1 MNCSLQKISL
11 NKIARDQQKK
21 VLIGLIAGI
30 CVLILIGFMF
40 VSQGKQVANQPK
52 IIPDMTG
59 VTKSEFTGAES
70 NAALQAEVRQVDEL
84 KKQMAAMQAQ
94 MEVFQKNQGGGTSQQ
109 VIQDM
114 QTKIEDLTKEIKTQ
128 PNSAKQTV
136 FHEGVVPQTH
146 PGIGMVSFSYS
157 DESREEIKNKTN
169 YVPPGTFAKAVLLSG
184 ADTNAGANGQTDTLP
199 ITMRILDDGVLP
211 NGEHSSLKGCFITA
225 AAYGDASSERGQI
238 RLQHLSC
245 VRTGGRI
252 LDIAVEGTISDMG
265 GNDGI
270 RGHVVMRNGKL
281 LMNAGLSG
289 FLSGIGSAMQQSLTT
304 QATSPLGTT
313 TTIQPGKVL
322 QYGAYGGANTAL
334 EKLADYYIKLA
345 ELYHPIVQIHA
356 GSNID
361 VIFLKGFSLDIE
373 HNQLGLPVAA
383 PQLAPENSQQSSEN
397 LSEKTGNM
405 VSMPPA
411 NLVNNLKNTQLG
423 QVL

>member
-1 MNCSLQKISL
+1 MNFSLQKLSL
-11 NKIARDQQKK
+11 NKLARNQQKK
-21 VLIGLIAGI
+21 FLIGVIVGI
-30 CVLILIGFMF
+30 CSLILIGFMF
-40 VSQGKQVANQPK
+40 MSSGKPVANQPK

-70 NAALQAEVRQVDEL
+70 NAALQAEARQVDEL
-84 KKQMAAMQAQ
+84 KKQLAVMQSQ
-94 MEVFQKNQGGGTSQQ
+94 MEVLQKNQGGSANQQ
-109 VIQDM
+109 VIQDL
-114 QTKIEDLTKEIKTQ
+114 QTKVDGLTKEIKTQ
-128 PNSAKQTV
+128 PNPVRQAMLND
-136 FHEGVVPQTH
+136 GVVPGNH
-146 PGIGMVSFSYS
+146 PGIGMVSFSYN
-157 DESREEIKNKTN
+157 DEAQEEIKSKIN

-199 ITMRILDDGVLP
+199 ITMRVLDDGVLP
-211 NGEHSSLKGCFITA
+211 NGERSSLKGCFVTA

-238 RLQHLSC
+238 RLQRLSC
-245 VRTGGRI
+245 VRNGGRI

-304 QATSPLGTT
+304 QSTSPLGTT
-313 TTIQPGKVL
+313 STVQPGKVL

-356 GSNID
+356 GSSVDI
-361 VIFLKGFSLDIE
+361 IFLKGFSLDIE
-373 HNQLGLPVAA
+373 HNQLGLAVA
-383 PQLAPENSQQSSEN
+383 QRSLPENFQQSN
-397 LSEKTGNM
+397 GGLSEGTGNIA
-405 VSMPPA
+405 SIPSA
-411 NLVNNLKNTQLG
+411 NLVNDLKNTQLG
-423 QVL
+423 QTL